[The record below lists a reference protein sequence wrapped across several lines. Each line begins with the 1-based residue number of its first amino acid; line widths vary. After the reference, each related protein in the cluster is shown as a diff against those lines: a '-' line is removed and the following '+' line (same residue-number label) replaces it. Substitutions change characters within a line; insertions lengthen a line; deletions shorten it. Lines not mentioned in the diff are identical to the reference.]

1 VVFLAEHNFLPV
13 GEQSRRAVCGSV
25 CTELQCWALG
35 VGSASRESETRQQA
49 IVLQLVNSKHSS
61 TVIKDIPRNPILCSL
76 HRTFLSILTRYNAL
90 HVLTWIR
97 VRQKR

>member
-1 VVFLAEHNFLPV
+1 VVLAEHNFLPIS
-13 GEQSRRAVCGSV
+13 EQSRRVVCGSV

-61 TVIKDIPRNPILCSL
+61 TVIKDIPRDPLQFVQN
-76 HRTFLSILTRYNAL
+76 FLEYFNQI
-90 HVLTWIR
+90 
-97 VRQKR
+97 